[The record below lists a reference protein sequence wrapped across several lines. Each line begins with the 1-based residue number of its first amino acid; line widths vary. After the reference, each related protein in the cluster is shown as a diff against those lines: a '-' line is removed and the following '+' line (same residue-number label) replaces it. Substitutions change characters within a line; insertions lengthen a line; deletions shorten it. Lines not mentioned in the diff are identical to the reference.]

1 MELPS
6 WIVVFAV
13 PAAIFLFLK
22 LLANQQTKKDAE
34 EHSAITKSKE
44 NKEEQ

>member
-22 LLANQQTKKDAE
+22 LLANQQVKKDPD
-34 EHSAITKSKE
+34 STDKPN
-44 NKEEQ
+44 NKKNK